1 MNDSRKEVSMVE
13 LKTVCKRSE
22 LPEGESTIITVNHQD
37 VAIFHVGG
45 EYFAINDRC
54 PHAGASLSSGYVEDG
69 IVTCPWHGWR
79 FRLKDGEW
87 ADNPRVK
94 TECYRLQITDD
105 LIQIECPSS
114 PCKDDQSP
122 GSGCAT

>member
-1 MNDSRKEVSMVE
+1 MVE